1 MAHLPYNR
9 VPSQGEVNTLPDMFV
24 PDMSTS
30 LRDLIRLYSIGS
42 LPAEVV
48 RTALYSDSD
57 DFDDVLANDL
67 AEYDLVD
74 KERELSKL
82 RQKFEQMRSARQ
94 RSVETTT
101 QRTAP
106 QPSSEPA
113 ESVGEDERASE

>member
-74 KERELSKL
+74 KERELGKL

-94 RSVETTT
+94 RSEEPTT
-101 QRTAP
+101 QRLAP

-113 ESVGEDERASE
+113 ESVGEDEGASE